1 MTRRRG
7 VTLIECLASIVVS
20 GVLTAAVYA
29 LLLTGSRLARAE
41 SSALDVRRN
50 VRTVAG
56 VLRAE
61 LQGASAE
68 AGDLLA
74 ISDSALTLRAQRG
87 FGVVCAPPGASGIV
101 LDDSLLSLLRAIDA
115 TKDMAL
121 IYADGDPRTS
131 TDDRWLQASI
141 AWVRRGAC
149 ANGAMGTVLSLGGAT
164 IAADLADV
172 GTGSPVRLFEVLEY
186 RRYRDQTG
194 LWWLG
199 VRGPAAGGGW
209 TASSPIAG
217 PLLPRSGLAF
227 RYTDTLGFTTSTPG
241 AVATV
246 EIVVHGIAARAHAPG
261 LVREDSL
268 TARIP
273 VRGP

>member
-1 MTRRRG
+1 M
-7 VTLIECLASIVVS
+7 
-20 GVLTAAVYA
+20 AAVYS
-29 LLLTGSRLARAE
+29 LLRSGSRLAHAE

-50 VRTVAG
+50 VRAVAG

-61 LQGASAE
+61 LQGVSAE

-87 FGVVCAPPGASGIV
+87 FGVVCAPPGASTIV
-101 LDDSLLSLLRAIDA
+101 LDDSLISLLRAIDPTRDIA
-115 TKDMAL
+115 RV
-121 IYADGDPRTS
+121 YADGDPRTS
-131 TDDRWLQASI
+131 ADDRWLHASVT
-141 AWVRRGAC
+141 WVRRGAC
-149 ANGAMGTVLSLGGAT
+149 ANGAAGTMLSLGGAT

-172 GTGSPVRLFEVLEY
+172 GIGAPVRLFEVLEY
-186 RRYRDQTG
+186 RRYRDSAG

-217 PLLPRSGLAF
+217 PLVPRTGLAF
-227 RYTDTLGFTTSTPG
+227 HYRDTLGFATGTPS

-246 EIVVHGIAARAHAPG
+246 EIAVRGISPRAHAPG

-268 TARIP
+268 TARIV
-273 VRGP
+273 VRSP